1 MLIVFGSLCM
11 DFFLEVDEHPQDQS
25 PVYATTYETH
35 PGGRGGNQA
44 LAAHRMGPK
53 TAIVGMVG
61 DDPIGKKLAD
71 KLRMDGVVTSGLGKS
86 DKPTGG
92 NSIAIDRNQSIRI
105 YQARGANGEATAE
118 QIPDEILNEAAFVLL
133 QMELP
138 EEENYKLM
146 QRAKENG
153 AKIMLNLAPMK
164 MIPRKF
170 LSMIDYLVVNQLEA
184 KQIAIATE
192 MDRKNNAVIIANGLA
207 KEGDLTC
214 IVTLGE
220 KGSVVVTPDGDS
232 WGVPA
237 LALENTP
244 KAKELWGA
252 SDAYCGTLAACLYND
267 MPIEEAI
274 RYAAVAG
281 SLSCRGAGAQPSFPY
296 LDDIEK
302 ALENFP
308 KAAPASQII

>member
-1 MLIVFGSLCM
+1 MNEYDTDKM
-11 DFFLEVDEHPQDQS
+11 LEVLRQEN
-25 PVYATTYETH
+25 YRYT
-35 PGGRGGNQA
+35 
-44 LAAHRMGPK
+44 
-53 TAIVGMVG
+53 
-61 DDPIGKKLAD
+61 DDCQEAD
-71 KLRMDGVVTSGLGKS
+71 L
-86 DKPTGG
+86 
-92 NSIAIDRNQSIRI
+92 I
-105 YQARGANGEATAE
+105 
-118 QIPDEILNEAAFVLL
+118 ILNTCSVREKA
-133 QMELP
+133 E
-138 EEENYKLM
+138 
-146 QRAKENG
+146 
-153 AKIMLNLAPMK
+153 
-164 MIPRKF
+164 
-170 LSMIDYLVVNQLEA
+170 
-184 KQIAIATE
+184 QIAIATE